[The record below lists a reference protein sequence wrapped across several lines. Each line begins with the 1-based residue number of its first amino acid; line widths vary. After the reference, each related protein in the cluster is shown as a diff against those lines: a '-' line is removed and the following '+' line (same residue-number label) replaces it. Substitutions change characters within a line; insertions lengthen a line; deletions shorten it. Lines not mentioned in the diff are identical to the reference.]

1 MLNRKMIK
9 WVAATVLAGA
19 PAIGLARTHHVTT
32 AVSPLSASAV
42 LTSTPSAP
50 TKLVSTHKRSVKHHR
65 AVKHTRR
72 NAKSHV
78 RKTSSKG
85 RHHSRAKLKKA

>member
-9 WVAATVLAGA
+9 WVAASVLAGA

-72 NAKSHV
+72 AKSHV
-78 RKTSSKG
+78 RKTSSKA

>member
-1 MLNRKMIK
+1 MIK

-50 TKLVSTHKRSVKHHR
+50 TKLVSTHKRSVKHRR

-78 RKTSSKG
+78 RKTSSKA
-85 RHHSRAKLKKA
+85 RRHSRAKLKKA

>member
-9 WVAATVLAGA
+9 WIAASVLAGA

-50 TKLVSTHKRSVKHHR
+50 TKLVSTHKRSIKHHR
-65 AVKHTRR
+65 AVKHTHRS
-72 NAKSHV
+72 AKSHL
-78 RKTSSKG
+78 RKASLRSK
-85 RHHSRAKLKKA
+85 HHSRSKLKKA